1 MNESSCCSPFGVI
14 SVLCFGSSNGSIV
27 ISYCCFSL
35 HFPDDIWCGA
45 SYLPSVS
52 SLVWYLL
59 KSLAHFLIGLL
70 LIFKLQEFFSSLQI
84 LDMSFFGCMCWR
96 YFLLI
101 CVLYFHFLSG
111 SFVSSESF
119 DFNKFQFISFYG
131 WGYGLATKFWPALK
145 SRKIPTFSSRS
156 FTSLDFTLGNWP
168 TLSLFLCT
176 VWVVSKIL
184 FFPLFQYPGVPAL
197 PNDSSVLSSSNYLDT
212 FVKDQWIL

>member
-70 LIFKLQEFFSSLQI
+70 LIFKLQEFFFSDNSPLSGVPFAKIFPIWWLLFSFSQKHTFLI
-84 LDMSFFGCMCWR
+84 WMKASIPIISFLDCAFGIVAKPTQAHLD
-96 YFLLI
+96 FLLHYLLGVLRF
-101 CVLYFHFLSG
+101 CVLHLG
-111 SFVSSESF
+111 LW
-119 DFNKFQFISFYG
+119 FI
-131 WGYGLATKFWPALK
+131 
-145 SRKIPTFSSRS
+145 
-156 FTSLDFTLGNWP
+156 
-168 TLSLFLCT
+168 
-176 VWVVSKIL
+176 
-184 FFPLFQYPGVPAL
+184 
-197 PNDSSVLSSSNYLDT
+197 LSSFL
-212 FVKDQWIL
+212 WRM